1 MAGEIP
7 PMGLGAEPKNMPVA
21 AKKSRVSHEERNPR
35 TKNTLLAVACL
46 TPYTHVQQPPSQG
59 YW

>member
-1 MAGEIP
+1 
-7 PMGLGAEPKNMPVA
+7 MGLGAEPKNMPVA